1 MVSAPL
7 RGYVVAFSSQG
18 RHCFCLQTNSL
29 VGRPEVVGKLVGG
42 GRRWVSETVGFG
54 DSGLDARRVV
64 VVETYLSLSQSIV
77 SAPFFLCLGKERSWL
92 SPRRSYLLHRLETN
106 IDLWSIERKGPV
118 ERPRQREVTLTHSLV
133 LSHSHCAFE
142 KRHSQSVCFSFCR
155 DGRCS
160 SGTSYVCFGSD

>member
-42 GRRWVSETVGFG
+42 GRRWVSETAGWT
-54 DSGLDARRVV
+54 L
-64 VVETYLSLSQSIV
+64 VESSSSSSKPTSLCPNRSSQLL
-77 SAPFFLCLGKERSWL
+77 FFLCLGKERSWL